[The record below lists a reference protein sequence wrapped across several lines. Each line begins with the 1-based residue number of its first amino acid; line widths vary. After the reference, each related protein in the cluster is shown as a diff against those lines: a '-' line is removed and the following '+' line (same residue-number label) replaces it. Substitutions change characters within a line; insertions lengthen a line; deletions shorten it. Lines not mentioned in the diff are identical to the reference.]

1 MMQQIVDVETS
12 EMLIADLGT
21 SQVNNKAPVIRI
33 RAADDDAFAGQ
44 ESGGSVGHD
53 FKTAKMAAR

>member
-21 SQVNNKAPVIRI
+21 SQVNNKAPVIRS
-33 RAADDDAFAGQ
+33 RAADDSAFA
-44 ESGGSVGHD
+44 SAGGSVGHD